1 MFKDLVKSARSYRRF
16 IEDEKISK
24 EDLLDIIDTA
34 RFTASG
40 GNNQPLRYRVVND
53 ADTCNT
59 VFGMLK
65 WAAYFKDWEGPSDG
79 QKPVSYIVV
88 CAEQGKNTSTD
99 EGIRSETMVLAAM
112 EKGIGSC
119 ILANIDR
126 AGLKTSLKI
135 PDPYE
140 VKLVIAMGYPAEE
153 IVTDEI
159 GADGDVKYYRDDKD
173 IHHVPKISLDDQ
185 LI

>member
-16 IEDEKISK
+16 DQNKKISTD
-24 EDLLDIIDTA
+24 DLMDIVDTS
-34 RFTASG
+34 RYTASG
-40 GNNQPLRYRVVND
+40 GNLQPLRYKLIND
-53 ADTCNT
+53 EETCAK

-65 WAAYFKDWEGPSDG
+65 WAAYYKDWEGPLDG
-79 QKPVSYIVV
+79 QKPAAYIVV
-88 CAEQGKNTSTD
+88 CGESGKNTSTE

-126 AGLKTSLKI
+126 QGLKESLNL
-135 PDPYE
+135 PQLYE
-140 VKLVIAMGYPAEE
+140 AKLVIALGYPAEKV
-153 IVTDEI
+153 VTDEI
-159 GADGDVKYYRDDKD
+159 PADGDVKYYRDSEDV
-173 IHHVPKISLDDQ
+173 HHTPKIALKDQ